1 MGDVAM
7 TVPVIR
13 GLINQN
19 FNYKI
24 SILTN
29 QNLFTLFREFDNI
42 NLIKFDKK
50 NRHKGIRGLFKL
62 YFDIKSLKV
71 DHVIDLHNVIR
82 TKFLKVLLQVPFYQI
97 NKGRLEKKKLINGQ
111 HFKQLKSTH
120 QRYVD
125 VFLNLGISFQPL
137 IKENTPKDISNLNI
151 VDKNSNRKLIGVAPF
166 AAHKSKVYPIDLMKK
181 VIIELSKKHTIILFG
196 GGVVEKVKLDE
207 IARISKDIINIAN
220 LYSMDKELDIISN
233 LNIMVSMDS
242 ANGHLAAMLGVQV
255 VTLWGLTHPYGGFKP
270 FGQELS
276 NSLYLDK
283 QNFPKVPTSIYG
295 NKIPNGYESAFR
307 SIQPQ
312 QVINKV
318 NELI

>member
-1 MGDVAM
+1 
-7 TVPVIR
+7 
-13 GLINQN
+13 
-19 FNYKI
+19 
-24 SILTN
+24 
-29 QNLFTLFREFDNI
+29 
-42 NLIKFDKK
+42 
-50 NRHKGIRGLFKL
+50 
-62 YFDIKSLKV
+62 
-71 DHVIDLHNVIR
+71 
-82 TKFLKVLLQVPFYQI
+82 
-97 NKGRLEKKKLINGQ
+97 
-111 HFKQLKSTH
+111 
-120 QRYVD
+120 
-125 VFLNLGISFQPL
+125 
-137 IKENTPKDISNLNI
+137 
-151 VDKNSNRKLIGVAPF
+151 
-166 AAHKSKVYPIDLMKK
+166 MKK

-207 IARISKDIINIAN
+207 IATISKDIINIAN
-220 LYSMDKELDIISN
+220 VYSMDKELDIISN

-255 VTLWGLTHPYGGFKP
+255 VTLWGLTHPYAGFKP